1 LWKSNMKLVN
11 STTNKVEQIS
21 LCKSLK
27 TCHNLQELLN
37 HLRLA
42 APSEICYNTI
52 WDLLY
57 STIGE
62 LPHHLRHAT
71 TPISNQELQRDNGI
85 ITINLHKTLF
95 CVFIKFFKWMSE
107 N

>member
-1 LWKSNMKLVN
+1 LWKSNMKLVY

-21 LCKSLK
+21 YCKSPK
-27 TCHNLQELLN
+27 TCRNIQELLN

-57 STIGE
+57 NTIGE
-62 LPHHLRHAT
+62 LPHHLRHVT
-71 TPISNQELQRDNGI
+71 TPISNQELQRDDS
-85 ITINLHKTLF
+85 ITINLDETLF
-95 CVFIKFFKWMSE
+95 YVSSNSSSE
-107 N
+107 RSEK